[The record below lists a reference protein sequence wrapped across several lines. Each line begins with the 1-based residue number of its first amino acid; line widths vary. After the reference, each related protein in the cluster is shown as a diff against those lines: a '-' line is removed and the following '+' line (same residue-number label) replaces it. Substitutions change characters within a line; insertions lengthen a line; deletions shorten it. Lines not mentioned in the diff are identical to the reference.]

1 MTTNNP
7 EKTSRPDMIEYNP
20 QGLTPAQ
27 VEESRRTHG
36 NNVITPPKD
45 DSAWKLLLE
54 KFRDPIIRILL
65 LAAVLSLA
73 IGCVHGDFTE
83 SIGIIC
89 AILLAT
95 CVGFGFE
102 WDARRRFRRLNRV
115 NDDIPVKVMRGG
127 KIGEIPRRDV
137 VVGDVAYIESGET
150 IPADGEL
157 VEAISLKINES
168 TLTGEPEVDKTVDPA
183 HFDAEATYP
192 SNAVLRGTT
201 VADGYGV
208 MVVTAVGD
216 RTEAGRVTEQ
226 STVASDEPTPL
237 DRQLTRLSQLIGR
250 VGIALSA
257 LIFCVMLGKAIFAGD
272 LLAQDWATIFQR
284 VLHVFMLSVAI
295 IVMAVPEGLPMSITL
310 SLAMSMRRMLKTNN
324 LVRKMHACET
334 MGAVTVICTDKTGT
348 LTQNR
353 MHVEELVRYDDS
365 LPEKAFAEVVALN
378 STAFLDAEGH
388 ILGNPTE
395 GALLEWMRGRGYDY
409 EQLRAG
415 AKIVDRMTFSTERKY
430 MATIIESGLSGRRLL
445 CVKGAPEIV
454 RAMCAADGR
463 DEEVAAQLRDFQNHA
478 MRTLAVAWR
487 ETTSVSC
494 PEAVQEGGLRFAAV
508 AAIADP
514 VREDVPAAVAS
525 CLDAGIAIKIV
536 TGDTP
541 ATAREIARQIGLWD
555 DAYDSARNEIT
566 GAEFAQMSDEELLGR
581 VRDLK
586 IMSRARPLDKQRLV
600 RLLQQQGEVVAVTG
614 DGTNDAPALNFA
626 NVGLS
631 MGSGTSVAKDASDI
645 TLLDDSFASI
655 ATAVMWGR
663 SLYRN
668 IQRFVL
674 FQLTINF
681 TAIVI
686 CFVGALFESEMPLTV
701 VQILWV
707 NIIMDT
713 FAAMAMASL
722 PPSREV
728 MRDKPR
734 PRDEFIIT
742 PPMART
748 LFTCGATM
756 IAVLLGMLF
765 AWSDPSG
772 RLPLREQTLFFS
784 IFVFLQFWNLFNAK
798 GFETRHSAFTHL
810 HGCREFFL
818 ILAAIGIGQIVIV
831 TFGGEVFRV
840 EPLTPSDWAIVIG
853 STSLIAIAGE
863 FIRSLRRNR
872 QSGSPC

>member
-1 MTTNNP
+1 
-7 EKTSRPDMIEYNP
+7 MISYNP
-20 QGLTPAQ
+20 RGLEPQQ
-27 VEESRRTHG
+27 VEESRRQHG
-36 NNVITPPKD
+36 DNVITPPKD

-54 KFRDPIIRILL
+54 KFRDPIIQILL
-65 LAAVLSLA
+65 VAAVLSLA
-73 IGCVHGDFTE
+73 IGFIHRDFTE
-83 SIGIIC
+83 SVGIIC
-89 AILLAT
+89 AIILAT
-95 CVGFGFE
+95 CVGFWFE
-102 WDARRRFRRLNRV
+102 WDAQRRFRRLNQV

-127 KIGEIPRRDV
+127 SMCEIPRRDV
-137 VVGDVAYIESGET
+137 VVGDVVHIESGET
-150 IPADGEL
+150 VPADGEL
-157 VEAISLKINES
+157 VEAVSLKINES
-168 TLTGEPEVDKTVDPA
+168 TLTGEPEVDKTVDEA
-183 HFDAEATYP
+183 FFDADATYP

-208 MVVTAVGD
+208 LVVTAVGD
-216 RTEAGRVTEQ
+216 HTEAGRVTEQ
-226 STVASDEPTPL
+226 STVQTDEPTPL
-237 DRQLTRLSQLIGR
+237 DRQLTRLSRLIGK
-250 VGIALSA
+250 VGIALSCT
-257 LIFCVMLGKAIFAGD
+257 IFCVMLGKAIFVGG
-272 LLAQDWATIFQR
+272 LLEQDWLSISQQ
-284 VLHVFMLSVAI
+284 VLHVFMISVAI

-353 MHVEELVRYDDS
+353 MHVEELARYDDS

-463 DEEVAAQLRDFQNHA
+463 DEEIAAQLRDFQNHA

-555 DAYDSARNEIT
+555 DAYDSTRNEIT

-645 TLLDDSFASI
+645 TLLDDSFTSI

-681 TAIVI
+681 AAIVI
-686 CFVGALFESEMPLTV
+686 CFVGAVFGTDMPLTV

-722 PPSREV
+722 PPSPEV
-728 MRDKPR
+728 MLEKPR

-742 PPMART
+742 PGMART
-748 LFTCGATM
+748 ILTCGVV
-756 IAVLLGMLF
+756 IVAVLLGMLF
-765 AWSDPSG
+765 WWTSRQQG
-772 RLPLREQTLFFS
+772 ELTIRQLTLFFS
-784 IFVFLQFWNLFNAK
+784 TFVFLQFWNMFNAK
-798 GFETRHSAFTHL
+798 GFETRHSVFTCL
-810 HGCREFFL
+810 KRCREFFL
-818 ILAAIGIGQIVIV
+818 ILLAIAVGQVLIVEW
-831 TFGGEVFRV
+831 GGEVFRTV
-840 EPLTPSDWAIVIG
+840 PLTGGEWAEVIG
-853 STSLIAIAGE
+853 LTSLLAFGGE
-863 FIRSLRRNR
+863 AVRALRRHANR
-872 QSGSPC
+872 KN